1 MHGNSRAQKVILGH
15 RVRKIQNNNVRK
27 EKGLIKREA
36 QGHISQNA
44 GEAQDT

>member
-15 RVRKIQNNNVRK
+15 RVRKIQNNVRK

-44 GEAQDT
+44 GEVRDT